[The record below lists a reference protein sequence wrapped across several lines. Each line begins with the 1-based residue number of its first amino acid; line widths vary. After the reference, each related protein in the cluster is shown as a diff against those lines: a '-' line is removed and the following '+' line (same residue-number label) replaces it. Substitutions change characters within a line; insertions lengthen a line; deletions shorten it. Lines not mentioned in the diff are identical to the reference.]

1 MPSEVVF
8 RHLPM
13 RIALRQNVV
22 VRSAAGCET
31 GLWDRVARQGRQTAA
46 RNGGKEP
53 NERRQWVNECKKG
66 GNLRRKR

>member
-31 GLWDRVARQGRQTAA
+31 GLWDRVARQGRQTAV

-53 NERRQWVNECKKG
+53 NERRQRVNECKKG